1 MSPSEIERL
10 ADLESREVL
19 LAMLAGAMKASMAN
33 AAATL
38 NALPVQMAQ
47 LAGALQAKL
56 EAEGGATA
64 EATAD
69 AAPADT
75 APAETAPADRAPA
88 DRAESGTDTGPAD
101 TPNDE
106 PAAPAAADEETSTEE

>member
-1 MSPSEIERL
+1 
-10 ADLESREVL
+10 
-19 LAMLAGAMKASMAN
+19 MLAGAMKASMTN

-38 NALPVQMAQ
+38 NALPVQMAR

-64 EATAD
+64 
-69 AAPADT
+69 PADT
-75 APAETAPADRAPA
+75 AEP
-88 DRAESGTDTGPAD
+88 GTDTGPAG

-106 PAAPAAADEETSTEE
+106 PAAAAAADEDPSTEE

>member
-1 MSPSEIERL
+1 MT
-10 ADLESREVL
+10 
-19 LAMLAGAMKASMAN
+19 N

-38 NALPVQMAQ
+38 NALPVQMAR

-64 EATAD
+64 PAD
-69 AAPADT
+69 TAPADT
-75 APAETAPADRAPA
+75 APADTAPADT
-88 DRAESGTDTGPAD
+88 AEPGTDTGPAG

-106 PAAPAAADEETSTEE
+106 PAAAAAADEDPSTEE

>member
-1 MSPSEIERL
+1 
-10 ADLESREVL
+10 
-19 LAMLAGAMKASMAN
+19 MLAGAMKASMTN

-38 NALPVQMAQ
+38 NALPVQMAR
-47 LAGALQAKL
+47 LAGALQAKR

-64 EATAD
+64 QAD

-75 APAETAPADRAPA
+75 APADT
-88 DRAESGTDTGPAD
+88 AESGTDQAPAD

-106 PAAPAAADEETSTEE
+106 PAAAAAGGDNPSTEE

>member
-1 MSPSEIERL
+1 
-10 ADLESREVL
+10 
-19 LAMLAGAMKASMAN
+19 MLAGAMKASMAN

-38 NALPVQMAQ
+38 NALPVQMAR

-64 EATAD
+64 QAD
-69 AAPADT
+69 AAQAD
-75 APAETAPADRAPA
+75 AAQA
-88 DRAESGTDTGPAD
+88 GTDPGPAD

-106 PAAPAAADEETSTEE
+106 PAAAAADDPSTEE

>member
-1 MSPSEIERL
+1 
-10 ADLESREVL
+10 
-19 LAMLAGAMKASMAN
+19 MAN

-38 NALPVQMAQ
+38 NALPVQMAR

-64 EATAD
+64 QADTAPAD
-69 AAPADT
+69 AAAADAAAADTAPADT
-75 APAETAPADRAPA
+75 A
-88 DRAESGTDTGPAD
+88 ESGTDQAPAD

-106 PAAPAAADEETSTEE
+106 PAAPAAAAEDPSTEE

>member
-1 MSPSEIERL
+1 
-10 ADLESREVL
+10 
-19 LAMLAGAMKASMAN
+19 MKASMAN

-38 NALPVQMAQ
+38 NALPVQMAR

-64 EATAD
+64 PAD
-69 AAPADT
+69 TAPADT
-75 APAETAPADRAPA
+75 APADTAPADTAPA
-88 DRAESGTDTGPAD
+88 DTAPADTAPADTAESGTDQAPAD

-106 PAAPAAADEETSTEE
+106 PAAPAAADEDPSTEE

>member
-1 MSPSEIERL
+1 
-10 ADLESREVL
+10 
-19 LAMLAGAMKASMAN
+19 MKASMAN
-33 AAATL
+33 AAATF

-64 EATAD
+64 QADAAPADAAPAEAAPADAAPAD

-75 APAETAPADRAPA
+75 PEP
-88 DRAESGTDTGPAD
+88 GTDQVPAD

-106 PAAPAAADEETSTEE
+106 PAAPAAAAEDPSTEE

>member
-1 MSPSEIERL
+1 
-10 ADLESREVL
+10 
-19 LAMLAGAMKASMAN
+19 MLAGAMKASMAN
-33 AAATL
+33 AAATF

-64 EATAD
+64 QADAAPADAAPAEAAPAEAAPADAAPAD

-75 APAETAPADRAPA
+75 PKP
-88 DRAESGTDTGPAD
+88 GTDQVPAD

-106 PAAPAAADEETSTEE
+106 PAAPAAAAEDPSTEE